1 MDKNYKLTVYTRLNC
16 RKCMEICD
24 ILAEYNIEYIEK
36 TINVN
41 YSYKREFQKHGF
53 TYVPCIVLDYLGKT
67 VKLENVT
74 VDKAL
79 VIVNELHSS

>member
-41 YSYKREFQKHGF
+41 YSYKREFQKLGF
-53 TYVPCIVLDYLGKT
+53 TYVPCIVLYCLGKT
-67 VKLENVT
+67 IKLENVS

-79 VIVNELHSS
+79 VIVNELHSI